1 MRNGSCVFERKKQ
14 MIKFHNTLTN
24 KKEEFVPINEKK
36 VKMYICG
43 VTPYDVC
50 HLGHARAYVTFDV
63 IKRHF
68 IKSGYEVTHIQNFT
82 DVDDKIINRSVEKN
96 ISPLELAETYI
107 KDYFSQMDKL
117 NVLRADYYP
126 QVTQMIPQIISFIEK
141 LVQKGFAYDVDGDI
155 YFAVD
160 KFAEYGKLSK
170 RKLED
175 MKVGARVEADSK
187 KQNPY
192 DFILWKKTKPNEPQ
206 SVSWQ
211 SPWSKG
217 RPGWHIECSVMSTDR
232 LGDTIDIHGGGQ
244 DLIFPHHENEI
255 AQSEACTGQQFSRYW
270 IHNGF
275 VTVNKEK
282 MSKSLGNFFT
292 LTDIFKNYDPRVV
305 RYYLLTQHYRTPL
318 DFSNEALNVAKTT
331 LQGLDEAYSRLVA
344 IVKESDKNITDD
356 RLLKIAQNVK
366 NALDDDFNFEI
377 ALSYLHELKNLILN
391 NLTADASFLKQAKY
405 LFEDISQETLGI
417 KVLKQEINSELEE
430 LLNQRNLA
438 RKNKDWKQADLF
450 RDKLAELGY
459 KIVDNKDGTST
470 LVKKI

>member
-1 MRNGSCVFERKKQ
+1 
-14 MIKFHNTLTN
+14 MIRFHNTLTN
-24 KKEEFVPINEKK
+24 KKEEFVPINKNK
-36 VKMYICG
+36 VNMYICG

-68 IKSGYEVTHIQNFT
+68 IRSGYEVTHIQNFT
-82 DVDDKIINRSVEKN
+82 DVDDKIINRSIEKQ
-96 ISPLELAETYI
+96 IAPLELAETYI
-107 KDYFSQMDKL
+107 KDYFVQMDKL

-126 QVTQMIPQIISFIEK
+126 QVTQMIPQIVAFIEK

-160 KFAEYGKLSK
+160 KFSEYGKLSK
-170 RKLED
+170 RRLED
-175 MKVGARVEADSK
+175 MRMGARVETDEK
-187 KQNPY
+187 KQHPY

-206 SVSWQ
+206 SVSWE

-217 RPGWHIECSVMSTDR
+217 RPGWHIECSVMSTNK

-255 AQSEACTGQQFSRYW
+255 AQSEACTGKIFSRYW

-318 DFSNEALNVAKTT
+318 DFSNESLNVAKTT

-344 IVKESDKNITDD
+344 IVKESDKNITDE
-356 RLLKIAQNVK
+356 RLLKISQNVK
-366 NALDDDFNFEI
+366 NALDDDFNFEM
-377 ALSYLHELKNLILN
+377 ALSYFHELKNLILN
-391 NLTADASFLKQAKY
+391 NLNADVSFLKQAKY
-405 LFEDISQETLGI
+405 LFEDISESALGI
-417 KVLKQEINSELEE
+417 KVLKQEISSELEE
-430 LLNQRNLA
+430 LLNQRNSA

-459 KIVDNKDGTST
+459 KIVDNKDGSST

>member
-1 MRNGSCVFERKKQ
+1 
-14 MIKFHNTLTN
+14 MIRFHNTLTN
-24 KKEEFVPINEKK
+24 KKEEFKPLQENKIS
-36 VKMYICG
+36 MYICG

-68 IKSGYEVTHIQNFT
+68 IRSGYEVTHIQNFT
-82 DVDDKIINRSVEKN
+82 DVDDKIINRSIEKQ
-96 ISPLELAETYI
+96 ITPLELAETYI
-107 KDYFSQMDKL
+107 KDYFIQMDKL
-117 NVLRADYYP
+117 NVLRANSYP
-126 QVTQMIPQIISFIEK
+126 QVTQMIPQIVSFIEK

-160 KFAEYGKLSK
+160 KFSQYGKLSK

-175 MKVGARVEADSK
+175 MRMGARVEADSK
-187 KQNPY
+187 KQHPY

-211 SPWSKG
+211 SPWSNG
-217 RPGWHIECSVMSTDR
+217 RPGWHIECSVMSTDK

-255 AQSEACTGQQFSRYW
+255 AQSEACTGKIFSRYW

-318 DFSNEALNVAKTT
+318 DFSNETLNVAKTT
-331 LQGLDEAYSRLVA
+331 LQGLDEAYSRLIAVA
-344 IVKESDKNITDD
+344 TDSDNNITNES
-356 RLLKIAQNVK
+356 LIKIQQQVK
-366 NALDDDFNFEI
+366 NALDDDFNFEM
-377 ALSYLHELKNLILN
+377 ALSFFHELKNLILN
-391 NLTADASFLKQAKY
+391 NLSGDIGFLKQARYVFK
-405 LFEDISQETLGI
+405 DICEGALGI
-417 KVLKQEINSELEE
+417 KILKPEVNDELTE
-430 LLNQRNLA
+430 LLNKRNLA

-459 KIVDNKDGTST
+459 KIVDNKDGSST

>member
-1 MRNGSCVFERKKQ
+1 

-68 IKSGYEVTHIQNFT
+68 IRSGYEVTHIQNFT
-82 DVDDKIINRSVEKN
+82 DVDDKIINRSVEKG

-117 NVLRADYYP
+117 NVLRANSYP

-192 DFILWKKTKPNEPQ
+192 DFILWKK
-206 SVSWQ
+206 
-211 SPWSKG
+211 
-217 RPGWHIECSVMSTDR
+217 
-232 LGDTIDIHGGGQ
+232 
-244 DLIFPHHENEI
+244 
-255 AQSEACTGQQFSRYW
+255 
-270 IHNGF
+270 
-275 VTVNKEK
+275 
-282 MSKSLGNFFT
+282 
-292 LTDIFKNYDPRVV
+292 
-305 RYYLLTQHYRTPL
+305 
-318 DFSNEALNVAKTT
+318 
-331 LQGLDEAYSRLVA
+331 
-344 IVKESDKNITDD
+344 
-356 RLLKIAQNVK
+356 QNPT
-366 NALDDDFNFEI
+366 NR
-377 ALSYLHELKNLILN
+377 S
-391 NLTADASFLKQAKY
+391 
-405 LFEDISQETLGI
+405 
-417 KVLKQEINSELEE
+417 
-430 LLNQRNLA
+430 
-438 RKNKDWKQADLF
+438 LF
-450 RDKLAELGY
+450 RGKARGLKGVPAG
-459 KIVDNKDGTST
+459 I
-470 LVKKI
+470 

>member
-1 MRNGSCVFERKKQ
+1 
-14 MIKFHNTLTN
+14 MIRFYNTLTN
-24 KKEEFVPINEKK
+24 KKEEFCPINENK
-36 VKMYICG
+36 VNMYICG

-68 IKSGYEVTHIQNFT
+68 TRSGYKVTHIQNFT
-82 DVDDKIINRSVEKN
+82 DVDDKIINRSIEKS

-107 KDYFSQMDKL
+107 KDYFAQMDKL

-126 QVTQMIPQIISFIEK
+126 QVTQMIPQIISFIEQ

-160 KFAEYGKLSK
+160 KFSEYGKLSK

-175 MKVGARVEADSK
+175 MRMGARVEKDSK

-192 DFILWKKTKPNEPQ
+192 DFILWKKTKPNEPK
-206 SVSWQ
+206 SVSWT
-211 SPWSKG
+211 SPWSNG
-217 RPGWHIECSVMSTDR
+217 RPGWHIECSVMATDK

-255 AQSEACTGQQFSRYW
+255 AQSEACTGKIFSRYW

-292 LTDIFKNYDPRVV
+292 LTNIFKNYDPRVV

-318 DFSNEALNVAKTT
+318 DFSNESLNVAKTT

-344 IVKESDKNITDD
+344 IVKQSDKNIADE
-356 RLLKIAQNVK
+356 RLAKISANVK

-391 NLTADASFLKQAKY
+391 NLTSNASFLKQAKY
-405 LFEDISQETLGI
+405 LFEDILQDALGVKLLETETSG
-417 KVLKQEINSELEE
+417 ELEE
-430 LLNQRNLA
+430 LLNQRNTA

-450 RDKLAELGY
+450 RDKLSELGY
-459 KIVDNKDGTST
+459 KIVDNKDGAST

>member
-1 MRNGSCVFERKKQ
+1 
-14 MIKFHNTLTN
+14 MIRFYNTLTN
-24 KKEEFVPINEKK
+24 KKEEFIPINENK
-36 VKMYICG
+36 VNMYICG

-68 IKSGYEVTHIQNFT
+68 TRSGYEVTHIQNFT
-82 DVDDKIINRSVEKN
+82 DVDDKIINRSIEKQ
-96 ISPLELAETYI
+96 ITPLELAETYI
-107 KDYFSQMDKL
+107 KDYFTQMDKL
-117 NVLRADYYP
+117 NVLRANSYP
-126 QVTQMIPQIISFIEK
+126 QVTQMIPQIVSFIEK
-141 LVQKGFAYDVDGDI
+141 LIQKGFAYDVDGDI

-160 KFAEYGKLSK
+160 KFNEYGKLSK

-175 MKVGARVEADSK
+175 MRMGARVEADGK
-187 KQNPY
+187 KQHPY
-192 DFILWKKTKPNEPQ
+192 DFILWKKTKLNEPQ

-211 SPWSKG
+211 SPWSNG
-217 RPGWHIECSVMSTDR
+217 RPGWHIECSVMSTNK

-255 AQSEACTGQQFSRYW
+255 AQSEACTGKLFSRYW

-344 IVKESDKNITDD
+344 VAGDSDKNIINDN
-356 RLLKIAQNVK
+356 LIKIQQQVK
-366 NALDDDFNFEI
+366 NALDDDFNFEM
-377 ALSYLHELKNLILN
+377 ALSYFHELKNLILN
-391 NLTADASFLKQAKY
+391 NLSGDIGFLKQARY
-405 LFEDISQETLGI
+405 VFEDICEGALGI
-417 KVLKQEINSELEE
+417 KILKPEVNDELTD

-438 RKNKDWKQADLF
+438 RRNKDWKQADLF

-459 KIVDNKDGTST
+459 KIVDNKDGSST